1 MKNHSPKKGPESG
14 EFDWVM
20 HQYHFGTKED
30 VREVEYVVAK
40 VPYRPQKQA
49 EHNDDTLIIKD
60 TRMGKSTIHDVIP
73 VGM

>member
-1 MKNHSPKKGPESG
+1 MKNHSPKKCLESG
-14 EFDWVM
+14 ESDWVM
-20 HQYHFGTKED
+20 HQYHFSTKED

-49 EHNDDTLIIKD
+49 EHNDDTLVIKN
-60 TRMGKSTIHDVIP
+60 TRTGKSTIHDVIP